1 MVGIQIH
8 SVDNNAAVPWEQHT
22 YKILSGGAEKHAAG
36 CLYHYGDKGLT
47 AGAGFIGEPKAYYL
61 SLTHIEV
68 EEGQEVDAPFI
79 CIRDD
84 MVLEA
89 YAFDSED
96 NPIKLGDKTYELDFD
111 DVEGRRTIALT
122 NMEAGISLPFEVVG
136 IITDCDVEYAD
147 AGGNESNI
155 VPLTKKV
162 LVRLIK

>member
-8 SVDNNAAVPWEQHT
+8 SVDNNAAVPWEWLT
-22 YKILSGGAEKHAAG
+22 YKKTTPGTEKYAAG
-36 CLYHYGDKGLT
+36 HLFHYGGSGLSE
-47 AGAGFIGEPKAYYL
+47 GAGSITGRRACYI
-61 SLTHIEV
+61 SLAHIEV

-89 YAFDSED
+89 YALDLED
-96 NPIKLGDKTYELDFD
+96 NPIKLGDKPFTSVFEDA
-111 DVEGRRTIALT
+111 EGRKAHILT
-122 NMEAGISLPFEVVG
+122 NAGVGNRTRFEVVG
-136 IITDCDVEYAD
+136 IITDCDVEYVD
-147 AGGNESNI
+147 MSDTESVL